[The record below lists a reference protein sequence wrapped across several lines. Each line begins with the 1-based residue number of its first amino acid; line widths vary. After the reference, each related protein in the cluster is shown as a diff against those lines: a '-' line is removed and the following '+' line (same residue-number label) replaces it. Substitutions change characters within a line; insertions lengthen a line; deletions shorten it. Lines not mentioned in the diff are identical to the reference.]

1 MQDLLAIIAVIFY
14 GLSAV
19 YFFIKF
25 FRKNVKTE
33 KLALLFL
40 ILGLISHGL
49 NILVF
54 ALEHHRLP
62 AANLAEASSAVAW
75 LSLLLYTVISR
86 RDSMEAVGIII
97 LPAAILAII
106 FKEIHGFHEQI
117 HEPLLRGEWVYIHI
131 PIMILSVATFFL
143 TFLLAITYLLQER
156 QLKSRH
162 PAFLF
167 YRLPSLETCEDLSS
181 KSLRFGFVLLTLGML
196 TGMVLS
202 KSVNGRYWSWDY
214 KEIWA
219 LITWILYA
227 VLVHGRMLAA
237 WRGRKAAYLAIAG
250 FALMLFTFAGVSV
263 IFKSYHA
270 F

>member
-1 MQDLLAIIAVIFY
+1 MQDLLAIIAAIFY

-19 YFFIKF
+19 YFFVKF
-25 FRKNVKTE
+25 LRKHIKTE
-33 KLALLFL
+33 RLALLFL

-54 ALEHHRLP
+54 ALEHHRFP
-62 AANLAEASSAVAW
+62 AASLAEASSSVTW
-75 LSLLLYTVISR
+75 LMLLLYTFFSR
-86 RDSMEAVGIII
+86 RDSMEVVGIIL
-97 LPAAILAII
+97 LPVAVLALV
-106 FKEIHGFHEQI
+106 FAEIHGLNEQL
-117 HEPLLRGEWVYIHI
+117 HEPIIRIEWVYIHI
-131 PIMILSVATFFL
+131 PIMILSVATLTL
-143 TFLLAITYLLQER
+143 TFLLAVVYLLQER
-156 QLKSRH
+156 QLKSRN

-167 YRLPSLETCEDLSS
+167 YRLPSLETCEDLAS
-181 KSLRFGFVLLTLGML
+181 KSLRFGFFLLTLGIL

-202 KSVNGRYWSWDY
+202 KTVHGRYWSWDY

-219 LITWILYA
+219 LITWVLYA

-237 WRGRKAAYLAIAG
+237 WRGRKAAYLAIVL